1 MRIRGAPLGSIKRS
15 RGFTLLEVLL
25 AFVVFALSFATVL
38 EILSGSMR
46 NTMRAKEYTEIA
58 LIAQSVMDQ
67 LGLEIPLEQG
77 TNVAGESG
85 DYSWEVFVDSYE
97 AGPENAH
104 SVELGELTGI
114 ELLEIDLLVTW
125 GEPPRNKTYSF
136 STIRAMLINREL
148 SGG

>member
-1 MRIRGAPLGSIKRS
+1 MRIRGAPLRS
-15 RGFTLLEVLL
+15 TQRSSGFTLLEVLL
-25 AFVVFALSFATVL
+25 AFVVFALSFTIVL

-46 NTMRAKEYTEIA
+46 NTMRAREYTEIA

-77 TNVAGESG
+77 TNAAGESG
-85 DYSWEVFVDSYE
+85 AYSWEVFVDLYE

-104 SVELGELTGI
+104 SIELGELTGI
-114 ELLEIDLLVTW
+114 ELLEIDLLVTR